1 MIHGLRAMM
10 IALLAAI
17 LIMAWL
23 PATCFADVGQ
33 TAELGRASPE
43 TPISDFKLQI
53 ADLGSEM
60 AENILIAED
69 TVSVPD
75 GRTPCITLALA
86 EEDGPASAPTEPSF
100 ALPDIQL
107 SLAYMRALKTG
118 ENRTCFLAGATFA
131 TAKELRLAV
140 DVLFAP
146 DFEHFGGWGVGASA
160 NFAKAGQA
168 AVKIGAG
175 KLGGIPGWIAYL
187 ALSKAQ

>member
-1 MIHGLRAMM
+1 MFHGLRATAF
-10 IALLAAI
+10 ALLAA
-17 LIMAWL
+17 LLMLAWL
-23 PATCFADVGQ
+23 PATCFAEVGQ

-43 TPISDFKLQI
+43 NPISDFKLQI

-60 AENILIAED
+60 AENQLIAED
-69 TVSVPD
+69 AVGVSD
-75 GRTPCITLALA
+75 GRAPCITLALA

-100 ALPDIQL
+100 ALPDVDL
-107 SLAYMRALKTG
+107 NLAYLRSLRTG

-146 DFEHFGGWGVGASA
+146 DFEHFGGLGVGASA